1 MENLLRPETS
11 TEYFKKLVERAMARQ
26 KVSSSELSSYYLVQL
41 LDNFIAFDQTYA
53 EMEVDKETP
62 LAELL
67 CLALASRGVRRFH
80 LLKFTGDV
88 ALFMSGFF
96 SDSVTRRLN
105 DMDYYVR
112 LGGYAYGGA
121 ARLSAVEAA
130 AVFEE
135 LAHKFVRFVDVLN
148 EVSEES
154 AITENAGILRLYEK
168 WRQTGS
174 RRSEALLRRE
184 GILVGDDSRRL
195 H

>member
-1 MENLLRPETS
+1 M
-11 TEYFKKLVERAMARQ
+11 
-26 KVSSSELSSYYLVQL
+26 SSYYLVQL
-41 LDNFIAFDQTYA
+41 LDSFVAFEKTYA
-53 EMEVDKETP
+53 EMEVEKETP

-67 CLALASRGVRRFH
+67 CRALACRGSRRFR

-105 DMDYYVR
+105 DLDYYVR

-121 ARLSAVEAA
+121 SRLSALEAA
-130 AVFEE
+130 ALFAE
-135 LAHKFVRFVDVLN
+135 LSRKFVRFVDVLN

-154 AITENAGILRLYEK
+154 ALAENAGILRLYER

-184 GILVGDDSRRL
+184 GILLGDARRRV